1 MAPAQQIRE
10 VRPLFPEHDFSVVLG
25 GPTFQFFRRL
35 HLTSDDLGRLR
46 WRVLTITI
54 VVWLPLLL
62 LATLNYSAVN
72 AGWLSFLR
80 DIEVHVR
87 FLIALPVLMAAELLV
102 HSRLRLAVR
111 CFVERGIV
119 LPQDLPRFDRAIQS
133 AIRLRNSIPLE
144 MDLLILVYTLGLWL
158 WQRRTVPDVSTW
170 YVLPGGPWH
179 LTPAGFWY
187 VFVSIPIFQFILLR
201 WYWRL
206 FIWFRFLWHVSRIN
220 LNIVPTHPDRCAGL
234 GFLGKS
240 AYAFG
245 PILFAQGS
253 MLAALVASR
262 VLYKGESL
270 PSFKFEVVGF
280 VGFFVLAILGPL
292 VMFTPAMAR
301 ARRKGFADYGLFAQR
316 YVETFEQKWVIH
328 SPAST
333 EKLLGSPDI
342 QSLADLRTSYALVRE
357 MRFVPFGKE
366 DIVRLAAATA
376 IPLLPLLLTIVSPE
390 ELIRRVAKFVLP

>member
-1 MAPAQQIRE
+1 MAPTQQIRE

-144 MDLLILVYTLGLWL
+144 MGLLILVYTLGLWL

-234 GFLGKS
+234 AFLGKS

-280 VGFFVLAILGPL
+280 VGCFVLAILGPL

-301 ARRKGFADYGLFAQR
+301 ARRKGLADYGLFAQR

-357 MRFVPFGKE
+357 MRFVPFGNE
-366 DIVRLAAATA
+366 DIARLAAATA
-376 IPLLPLLLTIVSPE
+376 IPLLPLLLMIVSPE
-390 ELIRRVAKFVLP
+390 ELIMRVAKFVLP